1 MNLVFDAG
9 NTNLKMGIFDTND
22 LIYFEHLNNFSSSYF
37 QEVVLKYK
45 SIKSVCVSN
54 NANFLSELPRLCREF
69 DIKYL
74 NISHLTNLPITIDY
88 LSPQSLGN
96 DRIALASGST
106 KIKGDKLIID
116 FGTCITYD
124 VVLDNNFIGGQ
135 ISPGFYVRLSSL
147 NHYTSKL
154 PKINLEDVD
163 NIIGKNTNECMLIGV
178 IDSVLFEV
186 EKVIEKYKK
195 RFPNIQ
201 VIVTGGNLSFIKN
214 RIKNINFIR
223 PYLLM
228 EGLNYIIAFNEKV

>member
-37 QEVVLKYK
+37 QEIILKYK
-45 SIKSVCVSN
+45 YIKSVCVSN
-54 NANFLSELPRLCREF
+54 NANFLSKLPRLCREF
-69 DIKYL
+69 DIKHFR
-74 NISHLTNLPITIDY
+74 ISHLTNLPITIDY
-88 LSPQSLGN
+88 LTPESLGN
-96 DRIALASGST
+96 DRIALAAGTT
-106 KIKGDKLIID
+106 KIKGNKLIID

-124 VVLDNNFIGGQ
+124 LVLDNNFIGGQ
-135 ISPGFYVRLSSL
+135 ISPGFDIRLSSL
-147 NHYTSKL
+147 NHYTSNL

-163 NIIGKNTNECMLIGV
+163 NVIGKNTHECMLIGV

-201 VIVTGGNLSFIKN
+201 VIVTGGNLSFVEN